1 MGAVPLR
8 KTLGF
13 ARTFLGLDRLENF
26 AALLESSLMQ
36 PRSTLFEPVILVA
49 DDQEDDIILTR
60 QALVRANVLNPLQV
74 ARDGQE
80 AIEYLLGTGKFENR
94 SEYPLPD
101 LMFLDLN
108 MPRMNGFEVLRWVRS
123 HPTLRG
129 LRIVVVSTS
138 ADSRDIDRAHELGA
152 NAFLVKVGDFRKYC
166 TMLQAAV
173 FFWLEITVAP
183 LVRRPGNDW
192 QPASA

>member
-1 MGAVPLR
+1 
-8 KTLGF
+8 
-13 ARTFLGLDRLENF
+13 
-26 AALLESSLMQ
+26 MQ
-36 PRSTLFEPVILVA
+36 PRSSLLEPVILIA
-49 DDQEDDIILTR
+49 DDQEDDVILTK

-80 AIEYLLGTGKFENR
+80 AMEYLLGTGKFENR
-94 SEYPLPD
+94 AEYPLPD
-101 LMFLDLN
+101 LMLLDLN
-108 MPRMNGFEVLRWVRS
+108 MPRMNGFELLRWVRS
-123 HPTLRG
+123 HPTLRA

-173 FFWLEITVAP
+173 FFWLEITSAP
-183 LVRRPGNDW
+183 VVRRPGNDW
-192 QPASA
+192 QSGERVAEAQ